1 MSSTSK
7 EFLKSFRNESAQFFV
22 YVASLISSLAINN
35 IVQEELSSK
44 PLGLRVAITLSIII
58 ISLLLV
64 TLVSFWMKPSK
75 MSHVNDTKTPRE

>member
-75 MSHVNDTKTPRE
+75 MSPNL